1 MREAAHGCRYG
12 RLRAYKGRQ
21 VANAAPTRPRPKE
34 SVRRPR
40 WVVRLGGALPG
51 PASGPPAAHTRPQP
65 STVSSRGPNT
75 GRHAACSSHT
85 PQETNA
91 AAQAKCGPAGALNP
105 LTLSNEPPA
114 RARCPLRPHGQ
125 NDGGG

>member
-1 MREAAHGCRYG
+1 MREAAQGCRYG

-21 VANAAPTRPRPKE
+21 VAPTRPRPKE

-40 WVVRLGGALPG
+40 WVVRPGGALPG

-85 PQETNA
+85 PPGNQ
-91 AAQAKCGPAGALNP
+91 CGSSSQMWAGWGPEPTLP
-105 LTLSNEPPA
+105 LK
-114 RARCPLRPHGQ
+114 
-125 NDGGG
+125 